1 MKIFNWLHSYDF
13 STLLELLS
21 HRDDEEDFVVHISK
35 RSQANWYHIALLAKL
50 YPQQRLIFVCR
61 DPRLKTLLKQY
72 GFISHSSIQN
82 ISDTIP
88 ESAHI
93 IQENL

>member
-13 STLLELLS
+13 STLLDVLAQ
-21 HRDDEEDFVVHISK
+21 RDDDDEFVIQLSK
-35 RSQANWYHIALLAKL
+35 RSQASWYHIALLARL
-50 YPQQRLIFVCR
+50 YSHQHLVFICR
-61 DPRLKTLLKQY
+61 DPRLKILLKQY
-72 GFISHSSIQN
+72 GFTSHTSMQSVSGIL
-82 ISDTIP
+82 P